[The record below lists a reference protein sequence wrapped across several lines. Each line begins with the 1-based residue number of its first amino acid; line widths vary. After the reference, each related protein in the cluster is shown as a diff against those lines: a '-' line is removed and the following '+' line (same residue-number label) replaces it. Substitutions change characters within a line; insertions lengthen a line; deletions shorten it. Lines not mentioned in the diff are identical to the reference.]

1 MGLGRLGASP
11 RNLVWAD
18 DPAPP
23 AIARAKATACRST
36 PSAISTSAD
45 RGASLSPLA
54 QKQTPQRPR
63 QITAAP
69 SGLMKP
75 TEIDEVVVPGRRH
88 CGCGASNC
96 NASGIGLARNEV
108 D

>member
-11 RNLVWAD
+11 
-18 DPAPP
+18 
-23 AIARAKATACRST
+23 AISCGLRTSPRRLSIAKANGCRST

-54 QKQTPQRPR
+54 QKQTPQRSR

-69 SGLMKP
+69 SALMKP

-96 NASGIGLARNEV
+96 NASGIGHARNEV